1 MAEEIT
7 QRLGFD
13 ASSAIE
19 SLRKLQEQLNKF
31 KQSLQSTSGALRK
44 FPSKATPAIQAL
56 KQLSIEANKASTSM
70 QGLAQSGTVP
80 AKVSSSAK
88 TAADSM
94 SNLGQ
99 QAQNAGQKVQTV
111 ATDSFNKSSQAAN
124 NLSAATNKSAQATQ
138 QAAKTT
144 VAAANQTGKAMQSAG
159 EKGTKAAK
167 GITLSWQTMI
177 RVVKTQ
183 VLIRALSQL
192 VSAFFEAQTAAA
204 DFSISVGEIS
214 TISTGALGSL
224 DQISDSVLELSRSL
238 GLAADEVAEGLY
250 QTLSNQVVEAGDAL
264 RFEEQAAKLSIA
276 THSQLKESIN
286 ALSSIINSYGLDV
299 TETERVSDVL
309 FKTIEL
315 GRLRMGEFGDVL
327 GRVTP
332 LTATLGIRYEEMAAA
347 IAALTQKGVPAHTAI
362 TQLTQVS
369 QKLLRP
375 TEKLQELYHEWG
387 VETGPEAIRRFG
399 GLQGVLLKM
408 KDATSGNDKE
418 FADLLGRVR
427 AMVGALNL
435 TSNEGN
441 ALTEALDAMANS
453 AGASDGA
460 FQTMEETIGRRAV
473 KAWNDLK
480 VSVLDAGESLL
491 EITTPVIEA
500 VNFLVKNF
508 EYVAATFT
516 GVAAAALLMSGKIAL
531 LAVSSVPALTGAVAA
546 LKVAL
551 LSLWPIA
558 LAVGVALATIF
569 IVKTINEWS
578 AATADFTAQHTKDLE
593 DIAKTHEDVSKRMSE
608 ATRKEFAER
617 RKVTGDYFTFLTKE
631 YRKTFEQF
639 EVSSKAIGTVLDD
652 TLSNI
657 SSKKQKV
664 LAEIREAVHNT
675 DSVIKE
681 SAKEVAD
688 TQAAISDTSFKRDL
702 RRMNSRQQL
711 WAKVDRAQ
719 AAAVKTAEAYG
730 KAGASEEGAKQARE
744 LSHIAEKRAQ
754 EALAHAEES
763 GNYSAIKQAEKA
775 LDKVRADRLRAEITF
790 QETRKQ
796 LQTDAHKAQLLQIDE
811 YEARVTE
818 IAKKLQGLLDPIAD
832 GKLKGPTQL
841 AEDMARAKEVM
852 QDLKGTLE
860 NAFDVDMYESLGV
873 ADTMA
878 KLQAGVEEAFS
889 KAQIDYS
896 ESIATFR
903 AQLGGETFDANV
915 KINIENQ
922 ELIDRYVEKFGE
934 ISPDID
940 PGKFQSRIEQLAE
953 EVATEYEQISREV
966 DTLTDKTVAYAD
978 QAADIIKNNE
988 FKEMWAGASD
998 ATKQTFNEV
1007 KEGYFGAGRRSAER
1021 RREIESELTAY
1032 QDLTAQVISVG
1043 EGLKQAAFAGR
1054 ELTQTETTSV
1064 NNIAKLAKA
1073 TLLSGEISNKEF
1085 NLFAGAWTK
1094 LLEGAGSQAE
1104 VFDLMKE
1111 RTEGIGDGTYAAS
1124 LRIAEGQEQAAEA
1137 QAKLTEEGTKTEAAV
1152 EGASE
1157 AAAELPNAAAA
1168 GTTALKAE
1176 TDQATQL
1183 KLELQG
1189 AVKAQ
1194 KELNQTQSQATG
1206 PSTTPA
1212 TEVTAPT
1219 SAEQTGAALEAAAQ
1233 NANQLT
1239 HGITI
1244 ADQAV
1249 KTVNVDLARL
1259 PQVMGN
1265 ASAATSQMAGN
1276 FTSTTD
1282 ASGRLLINLTNT
1294 SQQVQASSA
1303 AMSTLNTATGNVKT
1317 STDNASTSTANLTT
1331 NLNSATT
1338 AGYAL
1343 ARAMQAAAEAA
1354 AQAARAAAAASSSS
1368 SAGGAYYGGPAIRY
1382 RQAGGFAPR
1391 GKDTIPVMASPD
1403 EFFVNARN
1411 ARRFSSELQAM
1422 NAGSQPIYR
1431 DHGGPVTNVGD
1442 INVSVTQGEAANQ
1455 TARQIATALRREL
1468 RRGTSRLD

>member
-13 ASSAIE
+13 ASRAIE
-19 SLRKLQEQLNKF
+19 ELRKLQQQLNQF
-31 KQSLQSTSGALRK
+31 KQGLQSTSGALRQ
-44 FPSKATPAIQAL
+44 FPTKAGPAIKAL
-56 KQLSIEANKASTSM
+56 RQLATDADKARVSM
-70 QGLAQSGTVP
+70 QGLAQAGVVP
-80 AKVSSSAK
+80 AKVATSAK
-88 TAADSM
+88 NAATSM
-94 SNLGQ
+94 NNLGQ
-99 QAQNAGQKVQTV
+99 QAQSAGQKVQTAV
-111 ATDSFNKSSQAAN
+111 TDSFNKSSQAAN
-124 NLSAATNKSAQATQ
+124 NLSTATKKAGQATQ

-144 VAAANQTGKAMQSAG
+144 VTAAKQTGAAMQSAG
-159 EKGTKAAK
+159 EKGQKAAK

-192 VSAFFEAQTAAA
+192 VSAFFDAQTAAA
-204 DFSISVGEIS
+204 DFSISIGEIS

-286 ALSSIINSYGLDV
+286 ALSSVINSYGLDV

-453 AGASDGA
+453 AGASEKA

-480 VSVLDAGESLL
+480 VSVLDLGESLL
-491 EITTPVIEA
+491 EITTPVVEA

-508 EYVAATFT
+508 EYVSAALT
-516 GVAAAALLMSGKIAL
+516 GVAAAALLMSGK
-531 LAVSSVPALTGAVAA
+531 LAFAISTLPALTAGIAA

-558 LAVGVALATIF
+558 LAVGVAIATIF
-569 IVKTINEWS
+569 VVKTIKEWS
-578 AATADFTAQHTKDLE
+578 AATADFTATHTKQLE
-593 DIAKTHEDVSKRMSE
+593 DIAKTHEDVSKRMTE
-608 ATRKEFAER
+608 ATQKEFAER

-639 EVSSKAIGTVLDD
+639 EVSSDAVGKVLDN
-652 TLSNI
+652 TLSDI

-664 LAEIREAVHNT
+664 LAEIREAVYNT

-702 RRMNSRQQL
+702 RRMNARQQL
-711 WAKVDRAQ
+711 WAKVERAQ
-719 AAAVKTAEAYG
+719 LIAADAAKTYSE
-730 KAGASEEGAKQARE
+730 AGANEEGVKQARE
-744 LSHIAEKRAQ
+744 ISHLAEKRAQ
-754 EALAHAEES
+754 EALAHAEEM
-763 GNYSAIKQAEKA
+763 GNYGAIRRAEEA

-790 QETRKQ
+790 QETRKN
-796 LQTDAHKAQLLQIDE
+796 LQAEAHKEQLLQIDE
-811 YEARVTE
+811 YEARVTA
-818 IAKKLQGLLDPIAD
+818 IATKLQGLLDPIAD

-841 AEDMARAKEVM
+841 AEDMARAQEVM
-852 QDLKGTLE
+852 RDLKGALE
-860 NAFDVDMYESLGV
+860 GAFDVDMYESLGV

-878 KLQAGVEEAFS
+878 ELQAGIEDAFS

-903 AQLGGETFDANV
+903 AQLQGETFDANV
-915 KINIENQ
+915 RINVENQ
-922 ELIDRYVEKFGE
+922 ELIDRYTEQFGE

-940 PGKFQSRIEQLAE
+940 PGKFASRIEQLAE
-953 EVATEYEQISREV
+953 EAVSEYESISREI

-988 FKEMWAGASD
+988 FKDMWAGAPES
-998 ATKQTFNEV
+998 TKATFNAV
-1007 KEGYFGAGRRSAER
+1007 KEGYFGAERRSAER
-1021 RREIESELTAY
+1021 RQQIEGELTAY

-1043 EGLKQAAFAGR
+1043 EGIKQAAFAGR
-1054 ELTQTETTSV
+1054 ELTKTETTSI

-1073 TLLSGEISNKEF
+1073 TLQSGELSQKEF
-1085 NLFAGAWTK
+1085 NLFAGSWNK
-1094 LLEGAGSQAE
+1094 LMEGAGAQTK
-1104 VFDLMKE
+1104 VFELMEK
-1111 RTEGIGDGTYAAS
+1111 RTEDIGDGTYAAS
-1124 LRIAEGQEQAAEA
+1124 LKVAEGQAEAAEA
-1137 QAKLTEEGTKTEAAV
+1137 QAKLTEEGTKTEAAI
-1152 EGASE
+1152 EGASQ
-1157 AAAELPNAAAA
+1157 AAAELPGAAAQGEEALA
-1168 GTTALKAE
+1168 GETNQAAQLKA
-1176 TDQATQL
+1176 
-1183 KLELQG
+1183 ELQG
-1189 AVKAQ
+1189 AVQAQ
-1194 KELNQTQSQATG
+1194 KELNQAQSQGAG
-1206 PSTTPA
+1206 PSITPT

-1219 SAEQTGAALEAAAQ
+1219 SAEKTGAALEAAAEK
-1233 NANQLT
+1233 AGQLT
-1239 HGITI
+1239 NGITVV
-1244 ADQAV
+1244 DQAV
-1249 KTVNVDLARL
+1249 KTVNVDLEKL
-1259 PQVMGN
+1259 PQVMTTAGE
-1265 ASAATSQMAGN
+1265 ATSRMAGN
-1276 FTSTTD
+1276 FTTTTN
-1282 ASGRLLINLTNT
+1282 AAGQLLINLGET
-1294 SQQVQASSA
+1294 SKQVQSSA
-1303 AMSTLNTATGNVKT
+1303 EGMGVLNNSTINVKT
-1317 STDNASTSTANLTT
+1317 NTDAATTSAANLTT
-1331 NLNSATT
+1331 GLNNATT
-1338 AGYAL
+1338 AGYNL
-1343 ARAMQAAAEAA
+1343 VKAMQAAAEAA
-1354 AQAARAAAAASSSS
+1354 AAAARATAAATSGAS
-1368 SAGGAYYGGPAIRY
+1368 GAYYGGPAVRY
-1382 RQAGGFAPR
+1382 RQSGGFAPR
-1391 GKDTIPVMASPD
+1391 GKDRIPVMASAG
-1403 EFFVNARN
+1403 EFFVNSRN

-1422 NAGSQPIYR
+1422 NAGSQPTYR